1 MAIARIPGYSL
12 ISDLDRQGTD
22 LQFTTNGNT
31 LVYMDFADF
40 RLGVNTSN
48 PTQTLEVNGNVLVA
62 NGHVTTSANLT
73 YNIGSTANY
82 WNTVYAGNVVGTLL
96 TSAQPN
102 ITSVGEL
109 TNLRVT
115 GDFIAGNINLA
126 NLVINGNSLI
136 DAGNNR
142 IINVATP
149 TQATDAA
156 NKDYVDDAI
165 LLNSRGNLIALG
177 TPTDGNLTSP
187 GAYAGWST
195 VTTVT
200 DAIDDLNE
208 MMENVRANTFV
219 KSVTFTSNTTAG
231 GAGTTVL
238 LTFNPTGNPN
248 RYDISWG
255 DGTWSNSVAT
265 STTTHTYSDNTNS
278 PFDVYVRAYN
288 NGGAGT
294 GSEANSTRVDYII
307 IYTADP
313 VMSFALYKSST
324 GGSALSGN
332 DVWVTEG
339 DTFWLKNNTTNT
351 TMATVAYQAN
361 FGDGAGNVAIAND
374 SADGGVS
381 GNRLSY
387 TYGYS
392 ASSGS
397 STNAVKLYLTSHT
410 TANPNVIPMSTTVNL
425 KVYDANISAPSG
437 LSSKT
442 ISFSGSAGTSP
453 YLAASFTDNTGGATT
468 AAGSSVSR
476 TVATGTTPVTTV
488 GTAATSYA
496 YNANVGNISAVFN
509 GSNVSTVNIATI
521 TTATVSGNIGFVALS
536 DYWLLTSAGAST
548 TFASS
553 TYSPGRYYGF
563 EANVIRTGGSI
574 PTGLNSYQLYH
585 STTGATNE
593 IEFVKDDLTSAPTTT
608 VGTLSVGTA
617 GTYRYVSGIPYFNT
631 GSPTLW
637 MNGVT
642 ISNFIG
648 QTYNNTSNVVFIA
661 SGTNQEGTSSAV
673 ITATGYTYANISNS
687 SASMLS
693 GGIPIAG
700 TGQSSAYTIANLSVP
715 ITASSVRSIANIST
729 VTTNVNG
736 TGTASQ
742 NNTTRIAVHS
752 AAQSGISE
760 IAIAVSGALG
770 SGFYVDNGLRIFD
783 LSAATTNTPSF
794 NSATN
799 YYTNTVYTESSDPGV
814 AGTKEATVRLGVL
827 RYDVNNYSSG
837 YLPVG
842 PDRSGD
848 TGTQYF
854 TFVFRR
860 RVVSN
865 FDINITSATGVSGV
879 WIAAPG
885 TLIDSASTLNGWID
899 PSATYAG
906 AGVPGANTGAGGN
919 GSNGCA
925 FTSGDRIQANVA
937 LSGGYTM
944 TLGSENMTN
953 ATGNC
958 VLVRIAL
965 QSGQSVTALSIGV
978 AA

>member
-12 ISDLDRQGTD
+12 ISDLDRQGTE
-22 LQFTTNGNT
+22 LQFTTNGNA
-31 LVYMDFADF
+31 LVYMDFVNF
-40 RLGVNTSN
+40 RLGVNTSA
-48 PTQTLEVNGNVLVA
+48 PTQALEVNGNVLVA
-62 NGHVTTSANLT
+62 NGHIYTSANLT
-73 YNIGSTANY
+73 YDIGSLTNY
-82 WNTVYAGNVVGTLL
+82 WNTVYAGNIVGTLL
-96 TSAQPN
+96 TSSQPN
-102 ITSVGEL
+102 ITSVGTLSNL
-109 TNLRVT
+109 TVT

-126 NLVINGNSLI
+126 NLVINGNSII

-149 TQATDAA
+149 TANTDAA
-156 NKDYVDDAI
+156 SKVYVDSAI
-165 LLNSRGNLIALG
+165 STNKGNTIALG

-219 KSVTFTSNTTAG
+219 KSVTFSSNTTAG

-255 DGTWSNSVAT
+255 DGTWSNSVST

-288 NGGAGT
+288 NSGAGT
-294 GSEANSTRVDYII
+294 GSEATAIRVDYIV

-313 VMSFALYKSST
+313 VMSFAFYKSST

-332 DVWVTEG
+332 DIWVTEG

-361 FGDGAGNVAIAND
+361 FGDGAGNTSIASD
-374 SADGGVS
+374 SADGGVL
-381 GNRLSY
+381 GNRLAY

-392 ASSGS
+392 SSSGS
-397 STNAVKLYLTSHT
+397 STNAVRLYLTSHT
-410 TANPNVIPMSTTVNL
+410 TANPGVIPMSTAVNL

-442 ISFSGSAGTSP
+442 ISFSGSVGTSP

-468 AAGSSVSR
+468 TAGSSVSR

-521 TTATVSGNIGFVALS
+521 TSATISGNIGFIALS

-553 TYSPGRYYGF
+553 TYSPGRFYGF
-563 EANVIRTGGSI
+563 EANVVRTGGSI

-585 STTGATNE
+585 STTGATNK

-608 VGTLSVGTA
+608 VGNLSVRTA
-617 GTYRYVSGIPYFNT
+617 GTYRYISGIPYFNT

-715 ITASSVRSIANIST
+715 VTASSVRSIANIST

-760 IAIAVSGALG
+760 IAIAVSDALG
-770 SGFYVDNGLRIFD
+770 SGFYLDDGIRSFYFN
-783 LSAATTNTPSF
+783 AATTVTPSYVSGTSF
-794 NSATN
+794 
-799 YYTNTVYTESSDPGV
+799 YTSDVYTESSDPGV
-814 AGTKEATVRLGVL
+814 AGTKEATVRLGVI

-842 PDRSGD
+842 PNRSGD

-885 TLIDSASTLNGWID
+885 TTIDSASTLNGWID
-899 PSATYAG
+899 PSTTYAG